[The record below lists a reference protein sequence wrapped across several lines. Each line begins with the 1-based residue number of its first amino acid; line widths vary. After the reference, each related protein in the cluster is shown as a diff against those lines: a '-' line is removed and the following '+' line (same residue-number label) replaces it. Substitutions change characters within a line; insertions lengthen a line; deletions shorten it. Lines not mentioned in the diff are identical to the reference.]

1 MQTPTTPGGASLAQ
15 LDLMIRAAEQDNLQR
30 AMSPGPG
37 ALMAARV
44 RELEDEVEYL
54 RHELTVKQ
62 EGRLRQYRTEMEAQ
76 SREIVAENQ
85 ALKMEAA
92 DLRQQLQAVEKT
104 VAHLRRNRDRAKGGA
119 KSASGAGLSRAA
131 NKDVVDKSELVAAK
145 KWHTKEVRVVE
156 GGAGLCV
163 CVCVCTV
170 LFYYSCAWSRGPS
183 GL

>member
-15 LDLMIRAAEQDNLQR
+15 LDLMIRAAEQDNQR

-85 ALKMEAA
+85 ALKMEAV
-92 DLRQQLQAVEKT
+92 DLRQQLQASEKT

-119 KSASGAGLSRAA
+119 KSAGAGAGLSSRAA
-131 NKDVVDKSELVAAK
+131 NKDLVDKSELVAAK

-156 GGAGLCV
+156 GGAG
-163 CVCVCTV
+163 
-170 LFYYSCAWSRGPS
+170 
-183 GL
+183 